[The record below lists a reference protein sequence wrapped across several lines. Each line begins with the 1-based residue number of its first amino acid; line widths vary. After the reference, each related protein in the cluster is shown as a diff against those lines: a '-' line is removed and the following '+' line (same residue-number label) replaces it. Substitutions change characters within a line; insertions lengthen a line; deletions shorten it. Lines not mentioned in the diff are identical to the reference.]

1 MTQPQSGR
9 WVHFDTEVTNSN
21 GRVSYIIPDSK
32 KLPVGVY
39 PIKMIVRCVKAKS
52 VFFQKIKSFD

>member
-21 GRVSYIIPDSK
+21 GRVSYTIPDNK

-39 PIKMIVRCVKAKS
+39 PIKMIVKYVHATCL
-52 VFFQKIKSFD
+52 FFQVP